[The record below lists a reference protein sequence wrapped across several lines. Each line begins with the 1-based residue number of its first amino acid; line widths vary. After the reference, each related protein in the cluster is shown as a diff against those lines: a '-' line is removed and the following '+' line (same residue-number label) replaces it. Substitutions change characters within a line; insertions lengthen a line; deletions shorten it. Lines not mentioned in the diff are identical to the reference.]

1 MSDQDIPLIDEA
13 LAPDPDADA
22 ELGPGDAAAIADED
36 VRGSRLLLVRRA
48 AESVDLDGTPGGAV
62 QFACT
67 FQPAY
72 GARFT
77 WARLLL
83 RLETPDHIHIV
94 DLAPREVLEEKPV
107 QFTIDGKG
115 KLGISYQAVDASV
128 EKGTQ
133 KQFAIYHCK
142 VQGSGESTTLARWD
156 FNENPYRKDGLG
168 PEQVLAVTLPVTGD
182 ITGTVSVS
190 ARLARGGVQGGIDSI
205 RDLILGPQERH
216 YRIFFTIPKPE
227 QPTGLRRFLRLG

>member
-1 MSDQDIPLIDEA
+1 VASA
-13 LAPDPDADA
+13 
-22 ELGPGDAAAIADED
+22 
-36 VRGSRLLLVRRA
+36 
-48 AESVDLDGTPGGAV
+48 DLDGTPGGAV

-77 WARLLL
+77 WARRLL
-83 RLETPDHIHIV
+83 RLETPNHICIV

-115 KLGISYQAVDASV
+115 KLGIRYQAVDASV

-142 VQGSGESTTLARWD
+142 VQGSGESTALARWD

-182 ITGTVSVS
+182 VTGTVSVS
-190 ARLARGGVQGGIDSI
+190 AP
-205 RDLILGPQERH
+205 GPRWTTGRH
-216 YRIFFTIPKPE
+216 RRHPRSYSRTAGAPVSYLHHTQAGHWP
-227 QPTGLRRFLRLG
+227 PTNRPGN